1 MRAVRTLA
9 LGLIGWAVF
18 AGSSVGAE
26 DAAALGARLLGEAK
40 LASGG
45 EAWDRIQG
53 WHERGDIP
61 TDHGVAAYD
70 AWADVHHPALLVQVN
85 AEGHTTSDG
94 FDGKRAWSVDR
105 KGAMKVDDSA
115 EAISKARRNAYFA
128 MYGFFFPGR
137 FPTRAAYVGSH
148 QGDGVTYDVIE
159 VQPVGGAASDLWLDR
174 NTHLPLAVVSL
185 DKARPMTTF
194 LGDFKVVDG
203 VSLPFTVQQGPDAA
217 HQLVRHVAAYDFDPV
232 PPERFARP
240 LR

>member
-1 MRAVRTLA
+1 MRAVRTLV
-9 LGLIGWAVF
+9 LGLIGLAVF
-18 AGSSVGAE
+18 AGSSLAAE
-26 DAAALGARLLGEAK
+26 DPAALGARLLGEAK

-61 TDHGVAAYD
+61 TGRGAATYD
-70 AWADVHHPALLVQVN
+70 SWADVRRPTLLVQVN

-94 FDGKRAWSVDR
+94 FDGTTAWSVDG
-105 KGAMKVDDSA
+105 KGAVKADASA
-115 EAISKARRNAYFA
+115 EATGRGRRNAYFA

-148 QGDGVTYDVIE
+148 QGSGVVYDVIA
-159 VQPVGGAASDLWLDR
+159 VQPVGGAGSELWLDR

-185 DKARPMTTF
+185 DKAHPMTTF
-194 LGDFKVVDG
+194 LADFKVVDG

-217 HQLVRHVAAYDFDPV
+217 HQLVRHVVAYDFDPI

>member
-1 MRAVRTLA
+1 M
-9 LGLIGWAVF
+9 GLVVF
-18 AGSSVGAE
+18 AGSSRAAE
-26 DAAALGARLLGEAK
+26 DPAALGGRLLGEAK

-61 TDHGVAAYD
+61 TDHGAATYD

-85 AEGHTTSDG
+85 AEGRTTSDG
-94 FDGKRAWSVDR
+94 FDGRTAWSADG
-105 KGAMKVDDSA
+105 KGAVKADASDA
-115 EAISKARRNAYFA
+115 ATGRARRNAYFA
-128 MYGFFFPGR
+128 MYGFFFPAR

-148 QGDGVTYDVIE
+148 QGAGVIYDVIE

-185 DKARPMTTF
+185 DKTHPMTTF
-194 LGDFKVVDG
+194 LTDFKVVDG

-217 HQLVRHVAAYDFDPV
+217 HQLVRHVAAYDFNPI